1 MTTNAQPALSRRSV
15 LKGGALVVGFNIA
28 GPLTSPLLDSVAP
41 SAAAAT
47 PDPELLDSWI
57 AVHADNTA
65 TVFMGKVELGQ
76 GTTTGMLQI
85 AAEELDLA
93 MSQVSAAR
101 VDTDVTP
108 NQGPAV
114 ASLSIMDNG
123 PQLRAAA
130 ADARQAL
137 LRLAAARLNAPADRL
152 SVKDGV
158 VTVEGDPG
166 RAVSYGDLIGDR
178 RFNIRMT
185 GKSPQKPVSQYRLV
199 TSRAPRVDIPD
210 KVSGKYVYMQ
220 HVRAPGMLHGRVVRP
235 RGQGAYGDGARVVRI
250 DAGSI
255 SDIADAR
262 VVRRGDFVGVVAG
275 REWDAVRAAEKL
287 KVTWDVPP
295 RLPAGR
301 LFEAMRASR
310 TTDSVIVETGD
321 VAAAL
326 AKAAH
331 VASATYYGPYQSHA
345 PFAPNCALADVS
357 AGRALVMCSTQ
368 YPHGLRNML
377 AQTLGLDPE
386 QVQVRYY
393 EGAGVFGRACHD
405 DCAIAAAVMS
415 QAVGRPVRV
424 QFMRW
429 DELGWD
435 NYGPAHLADVR
446 GGVDADGN
454 IVAFEYHGWHHGW
467 NTAETSQ
474 ELALGGPVQPPVSG
488 RARLVNK
495 ETLTAVYAMPNVR
508 LVNHHVPGLDGYLK
522 GGNLRSPMD
531 LSISFASEQTV
542 DELAHAVRMDPVA
555 FRRRNMTDRRWLGVL
570 DAVAQAAAWAPRVAH
585 VAPST
590 GRVVSGRGVALG
602 THIVSYGAAV
612 ADIEVDRESGEIK
625 VRHLYGALDA
635 GLAVNPA
642 LIENQIEG
650 MLIQA
655 TSRALIEEV
664 QFTQTNVTS
673 LDWKTYPVLRFAD
686 HPGVTAIVVQRL
698 DERSTGAGE
707 EVMGAAVGAIA
718 NAFFDAT
725 GVRMR
730 QYPMTPDRVRTAL
743 KA

>member
-1 MTTNAQPALSRRSV
+1 MMMNAQPALSRRDL
-15 LKGGALVVGFNIA
+15 LKGGALIVGFNIA
-28 GPLTSPLLDSVAP
+28 GPLTSPMLGSLAAP
-41 SAAAAT
+41 AAAAT

-57 AVHADNTA
+57 AVHADSTA

-101 VDTDVTP
+101 VDTNVTP

-130 ADARQAL
+130 AEARQAL
-137 LRLAAARLNAPADRL
+137 IRLAAVRLNAPADRL
-152 SVKDGV
+152 RVKDGV
-158 VTVEGDPG
+158 VTVEDNPN
-166 RAVSYGDLIGDR
+166 RAVPYGDLIGGR
-178 RFNIRMT
+178 QFNVKMT
-185 GKSPQKPVSQYRLV
+185 GKAPQKAVSQYRLV
-199 TSRAPRVDIPD
+199 TTRVRHVDIPD

-220 HVRAPGMLHGRVVRP
+220 HVRVRGMLHGRVVRP
-235 RGQGAYGDGARVVRI
+235 RGQGTYGDGAKVISI
-250 DAGSI
+250 DASSI
-255 SDIADAR
+255 SDIVGAR
-262 VVRRGDFVGVVAG
+262 VVRRGDLVGVVAE

-310 TTDSVIVETGD
+310 TIDSVIVDTGD
-321 VAAAL
+321 VPSAL
-326 AKAAH
+326 ATAAH
-331 VASATYYGPYQSHA
+331 IASATYYGPYQSHA
-345 PFAPNCALADVS
+345 PFAPSCALADVG
-357 AGRALVMCSTQ
+357 AGSALVMCSTQ
-368 YPHGLRNML
+368 FPHGVRNVL
-377 AQTLGLDPE
+377 AQTLGLAAD

-446 GGVDADGN
+446 GGVDAAGN
-454 IVAFEYHGWHHGW
+454 IVAFEYDGWHHGW
-467 NTAETSQ
+467 STAETSQ

-495 ETLTAVYAMPNVR
+495 ETLSAVYSMPNVR
-508 LVNHHVPGLDGYLK
+508 LINHHVPGLDGYLK

-531 LSISFASEQTV
+531 LSISFASEQTI

-555 FRRRNMTDRRWLGVL
+555 FRRRNMTDPRWLGVL
-570 DAVAQAAAWAPRVAH
+570 DAVAQAARWAPRVAH
-585 VAPST
+585 AAPAAARVAA
-590 GRVVSGRGVALG
+590 GRGIALG
-602 THIVSYGAAV
+602 THIVSYGGVV
-612 ADIEVDRESGEIK
+612 ADIEVDRESGEIRVK
-625 VRHLYGALDA
+625 HLYGALDA

-642 LIENQIEG
+642 LVENQIEG

-664 QFTQTNVTS
+664 QFTKTNVTS

-686 HPGVTAIVVQRL
+686 HPGVTPIVVQRL

-725 GVRMR
+725 GARMR
-730 QYPMTPDRVRTAL
+730 EYPMTPDRVRAVL

>member
-1 MTTNAQPALSRRSV
+1 MMANAQPALSRRGF
-15 LKGGALVVGFNIA
+15 LKGGALIVGFNIA
-28 GPLTSPLLDSVAP
+28 GPLMSPMLGSLASL
-41 SAAAAT
+41 AAAAT
-47 PDPELLDSWI
+47 PDPELLDSWV

-101 VDTDVTP
+101 VDTEVTP

-130 ADARQAL
+130 AEARQAL
-137 LRLAAARLNAPADRL
+137 MRLAAVRLDAPADRL
-152 SVKDGV
+152 RVKDGV
-158 VTVEGDPG
+158 VTVEGDPN

-178 RFNIRMT
+178 QFNVKMT
-185 GKSPQKPVSQYRLV
+185 GKASQKPVSQYRLV
-199 TSRAPRVDIPD
+199 TTRVQRVDIPE
-210 KVSGKYVYMQ
+210 KISGKYIYMQ
-220 HVRAPGMLHGRVVRP
+220 HVRVPGMLHGRVVRP
-235 RGQGAYGDGARVVRI
+235 RGQGAYGDGARIVGI
-250 DAGSI
+250 DASSI
-255 SDIADAR
+255 SDIAAIR
-262 VVRRGDFVGVVAG
+262 VVRRGDFVGVVAE

-301 LFEAMRASR
+301 LFETMRASR
-310 TTDSVIVETGD
+310 AIDSVIVDTGD
-321 VAAAL
+321 VPAAL
-326 AKAAH
+326 ATAAH
-331 VASATYYGPYQSHA
+331 IASATYHGPYQSHA
-345 PFAPNCALADVS
+345 PFAPSCALADVEDAS
-357 AGRALVMCSTQ
+357 ALVMCSSQ
-368 YPHGLRNML
+368 FPHGVRNVL
-377 AQTLGLDPE
+377 AQTLGLAAD

-446 GGVDADGN
+446 GGVDAAGN
-454 IVAFEYHGWHHGW
+454 IVAFEYEGWHHGW
-467 NTAETSQ
+467 STAETSQ
-474 ELALGGPVQPPVSG
+474 ELALGGPVQQPVSG

-495 ETLTAVYAMPNVR
+495 ETLSAVYSIPNVR
-508 LVNHHVPGLDGYLK
+508 LINHHVPGLDGYLK

-531 LSISFASEQTV
+531 LSISFASEQTI

-555 FRRRNMTDRRWLGVL
+555 LRRRNMTDPRWLGVL
-570 DAVAQAAAWAPRVAH
+570 DAVAQAAGWAPRVAH
-585 VAPST
+585 VAPS
-590 GRVVSGRGVALG
+590 GVRVVSGRGIALG
-602 THIVSYGAAV
+602 THIVSYGGAV
-612 ADIEVDRESGEIK
+612 ADIEVDRESGEIRVK
-625 VRHLYGALDA
+625 HLYGALDA

-642 LIENQIEG
+642 LVENQIEG

-664 QFTQTNVTS
+664 RFTRTNVTS

-686 HPGVTAIVVQRL
+686 HPRVTPIVVQRV

-730 QYPMTPDRVRTAL
+730 EYPMTPDRVRAAL